1 MLRVPWSAVI
11 VGEASHLH
19 EHENEGI
26 RGSQIS
32 TFQVRFYANV
42 MQSAP
47 LCSFTTGARCVQ
59 EAKTHDPKSPLREF
73 QTNSTSSPTR
83 ATDQSPLQS
92 ALIGTIKRLIRPPQQ
107 QAAKLC
113 ITLTIYSRQ
122 VGHGGR
128 PSLSIFPTFG
138 SSPQPPPSSPAHLH
152 IHWIKSVDAGH
163 NHKLFHKRRCNG
175 SRAPNPKHLE
185 GRSFFDVG
193 ERRLDIS

>member
-19 EHENEGI
+19 EHESEGI

-73 QTNSTSSPTR
+73 QTNSTSSLTR

-92 ALIGTIKRLIRPPQQ
+92 ALIGKIKRLIRPPQQ

-113 ITLTIYSRQ
+113 ITLTIYSLQ

-152 IHWIKSVDAGH
+152 IHWINCSINAVVTGAVPPTLNTSKGGPSLMSERGGWTSV
-163 NHKLFHKRRCNG
+163 KLL
-175 SRAPNPKHLE
+175 P
-185 GRSFFDVG
+185 
-193 ERRLDIS
+193 